1 MLLHSFLLDAPGIAV
16 VVSDHPVDVLGGT
29 TLYWVT
35 TDGLPLDALSNAE
48 RRWAVLAIRI
58 ALVATAR
65 RGRVRDLF
73 SNAVPTVDNLQLP
86 EGTFLLLDEPETA
99 LHRTA
104 EAHMALGLA
113 SLARMPG
120 LHVVVATHSPHL
132 MNLPSARVQRVYR
145 APYGVV
151 TDSSGDG
158 FEVRPI
164 SVTRVA
170 ALTDVARSDLAG
182 LGLEPSDLLKR
193 QKLIL
198 LVEGLHDEIVLRHFL
213 AEELVDSRAQIIPLR
228 GASQLPL
235 AMDSRL
241 LFDFTDATVIPI
253 VDNVDPFRLTSIW
266 EQATVLASIEGE
278 QSAGAYLRQELDPKI
293 AIENKFLRD
302 FLSRAIE
309 SGLQSRVEPFSL
321 PKKDILWYLPVEAF
335 TSRASSW
342 EEIYERHQQELS
354 EGRTLTSDWKK
365 WAAGVYGLVL
375 GQSSIEAALSQ
386 VPGVPEDLQVLGA
399 LCRSLIESQR

>member
-1 MLLHSFLLDAPGIAV
+1 
-16 VVSDHPVDVLGGT
+16 
-29 TLYWVT
+29 
-35 TDGLPLDALSNAE
+35 
-48 RRWAVLAIRI
+48 
-58 ALVATAR
+58 
-65 RGRVRDLF
+65 
-73 SNAVPTVDNLQLP
+73 
-86 EGTFLLLDEPETA
+86 
-99 LHRTA
+99 
-104 EAHMALGLA
+104 
-113 SLARMPG
+113 
-120 LHVVVATHSPHL
+120 
-132 MNLPSARVQRVYR
+132 
-145 APYGVV
+145 
-151 TDSSGDG
+151 
-158 FEVRPI
+158 
-164 SVTRVA
+164 
-170 ALTDVARSDLAG
+170 
-182 LGLEPSDLLKR
+182 
-193 QKLIL
+193 
-198 LVEGLHDEIVLRHFL
+198 
-213 AEELVDSRAQIIPLR
+213 
-228 GASQLPL
+228 
-235 AMDSRL
+235 MDSRL